1 MSLRKDNVIEDVMEL
16 LIAYGPEK
24 FKESME
30 LIYNHAMQ
38 IERSQVLQ
46 AAPYERTDD
55 RQGYANGFKPK
66 KFNTNIGTLD
76 LQIPQVRGDIDFY
89 PSSLER
95 GTRSEKALKLA
106 LAEMYIQGVSTR
118 KVTAITEKLCGLNI
132 SSTQVSRLSKELDE
146 HLQAFRERP
155 LIDPYEYV
163 YLDATYE
170 KVRYSSSVISM
181 AVLVAI
187 GVNQKT
193 GCREILGISAELS
206 EAEIHWRHFMENLH
220 KRGLHGVKLFIS
232 DDHSGLKAARKHQ
245 YATVPWQRCQFHFQ
259 QNALNYVPKRAMREE
274 VSRDIKYIFNAK
286 DGNTAGIMAAE
297 IVKKYEKSAPDFSR
311 WLDEN
316 IEEALTV
323 FNFPEKHRRLIRTV
337 NGVERL
343 NEEIKRRTRVARIFP
358 NPQSCLRLITA
369 VLIEK
374 NDVWMTGRKYMS
386 FETEFE
392 ILNLS
397 PFYRKNVA

>member
-1 MSLRKDNVIEDVMEL
+1 MSQKKDNVIEDVMKL

-30 LIYNHAMQ
+30 LIYNHAMR
-38 IERSQVLQ
+38 IERSSALQ
-46 AAPYERTDD
+46 ADPYERTDF

-66 KFNTNIGTLD
+66 KLNTGMGTLD
-76 LQIPQVRGDIDFY
+76 LQIPQVRDGIDFY

-95 GTRSEKALKLA
+95 GSRSEKALKLA

-118 KVTAITEKLCGLNI
+118 KVTAITQQLCGLNV
-132 SSTQVSRLSKELDE
+132 SSTQVSRLSMELDE
-146 HLQAFRERP
+146 QLEAFRNRP
-155 LIDPYEYV
+155 LVDPYEYV

-170 KVRYSSSVISM
+170 KIRYGGSVISM
-181 AVLVAI
+181 AVFVAI
-187 GVNQKT
+187 GVNRKT

-206 EAEIHWRHFMENLH
+206 EAEIHWRHFLEQLH

-245 YATVPWQRCQFHFQ
+245 YTTVPWQRCQFHFQ
-259 QNALNYVPKRAMREE
+259 QNALNYVPKRNMREE
-274 VSRDIKYIFNAK
+274 VTGDIRSIFNAR
-286 DGNTAGIMAAE
+286 DGQAAGKIAKE
-297 IVKKYEKSAPDFSR
+297 IVLKYENSAPEFSD

-323 FNFPEKHRRLIRTV
+323 FNYPKQHRKRIRTV

-343 NEEIKRRTRVARIFP
+343 NEEIKRRTKVARIFP

-369 VLIEK
+369 ILVEK
-374 NDVWMTGRKYMS
+374 NDVWMTGKRYLN
-386 FETEFE
+386 FDVEFE
-392 ILNLS
+392 ITKPES
-397 PFYRKNVA
+397 FYRKIVA

>member
-1 MSLRKDNVIEDVMEL
+1 MSQKKDNVIEDVMKL

-24 FKESME
+24 FKDSME

-38 IERSQVLQ
+38 IERSSTLQ
-46 AAPYERTDD
+46 ADPYERTDS

-66 KFNTNIGTLD
+66 KLNTSIGTLD

-95 GTRSEKALKLA
+95 GSRSEKALKLA

-118 KVTAITEKLCGLNI
+118 KVTAITQKLCGLNI
-132 SSTQVSRLSKELDE
+132 SSTQVSRLSMELDE
-146 HLQAFRERP
+146 QLEAFRNRP
-155 LIDPYEYV
+155 LTDPYEYI

-170 KVRYSSSVISM
+170 KIRYNGSVISM
-181 AVLVAI
+181 AVFVAI
-187 GVNQKT
+187 GVNRKT

-206 EAEIHWRHFMENLH
+206 EAEVHWRHFLEQLH

-245 YATVPWQRCQFHFQ
+245 YTTVPWQRCQFHFQ
-259 QNALNYVPKRAMREE
+259 QNVLNYVPKHSMREE
-274 VSRDIKYIFNAK
+274 ITGDVRSIFNAR
-286 DGNTAGIMAAE
+286 DGQAAGKIAGE
-297 IVKKYEKSAPDFSR
+297 IVQKYEKTAPEFSD

-337 NGVERL
+337 NSIERL

-369 VLIEK
+369 VLVEK
-374 NDVWMTGRKYMS
+374 NDVWMTGRKYLN
-386 FETEFE
+386 FDVEFE
-392 ILNLS
+392 IIKPE
-397 PFYRKNVA
+397 PFYRRNVA

>member
-1 MSLRKDNVIEDVMEL
+1 MSQNKNNLYETVMKL
-16 LIAYGPEK
+16 LIEYGPEK
-24 FKESME
+24 FKESTE
-30 LIYNHAMQ
+30 LIFNHAME

-46 AAPYERTDD
+46 AQPYERTEH

-66 KFNTNIGTLD
+66 KLHTGNGTLN

-95 GTRSEKALKLA
+95 GTRSERALKLA

-118 KVTAITEKLCGLNI
+118 KVMAITKKLCGLNI
-132 SSTQVSRLSKELDE
+132 SSTQVSRLCAELDE
-146 HLQAFRERP
+146 QLQAFRDRP

-170 KVRYSSSVISM
+170 KIRYGGSVISM
-181 AVLVAI
+181 AVFVAI
-187 GVNQKT
+187 GVNKKT
-193 GCREILGISAELS
+193 GYREILGISAELS
-206 EAEIHWRHFMENLH
+206 EAEIHWRHFLEQLH

-232 DDHSGLKAARKHQ
+232 DDHSGLKAARQHQ
-245 YATVPWQRCQFHFQ
+245 FTTVPWQRCQFHFQ
-259 QNALNYVPKRAMREE
+259 QNALNYVPKRSMREE
-274 VSRDIKYIFNAK
+274 VTGDVRSIFNAR
-286 DGNTAGIMAAE
+286 DGYTAGKIAKE
-297 IVKKYEKSAPDFSR
+297 IVLKYEKTVPEFSK

-337 NGVERL
+337 NSIERL
-343 NEEIKRRTRVARIFP
+343 NEEIKRRTKVARIFP

-369 VLIEK
+369 VLVEK
-374 NDVWMTGRKYMS
+374 NDVWMTGRKYMN
-386 FETEFE
+386 FETEVE
-392 ILNLS
+392 TLNLS
-397 PFYRKNVA
+397 PFYRKIVA

>member
-1 MSLRKDNVIEDVMEL
+1 MSQKKDNVIEDVMKL

-30 LIYNHAMQ
+30 LVYNHAMQ
-38 IERSQVLQ
+38 IERSVALQ
-46 AAPYERTDD
+46 ATPYERTAD

-66 KFNTNIGTLD
+66 KLNTGLGTLD

-95 GTRSEKALKLA
+95 GSRSEKALKLA
-106 LAEMYIQGVSTR
+106 LVEMYIQGVSTR

-132 SSTQVSRLSKELDE
+132 SSTQVSRLSMELDE
-146 HLQAFRERP
+146 QLQAFRERP
-155 LIDPYEYV
+155 LVDPYEFV

-170 KVRYSSSVISM
+170 KIRHGGSVISM
-181 AVLVAI
+181 AVFVAI
-187 GVNQKT
+187 GVNRKT

-206 EAEIHWRHFMENLH
+206 EAEIHWRHFLEQLH

-245 YATVPWQRCQFHFQ
+245 FTTVPWQRCQFHFQ
-259 QNALNYVPKRAMREE
+259 QNALNYVPKRSMREE
-274 VSRDIKYIFNAK
+274 VSGDIRSIFNAR
-286 DGNTAGIMAAE
+286 DGYTAGKTAKE
-297 IVKKYEKSAPDFSR
+297 IVLKYEKTVPELSR

-337 NGVERL
+337 NSVERL
-343 NEEIKRRTRVARIFP
+343 NEEIKRRTKVARIFP

-369 VLIEK
+369 VLVEK
-374 NDVWMTGRKYMS
+374 NDVWMTGRRYVN

-392 ILNLS
+392 MLNLS
-397 PFYRKNVA
+397 PFYRKIVA

>member
-1 MSLRKDNVIEDVMEL
+1 MSLRKNNVIEEVMEL
-16 LIAYGPEK
+16 LIVYGPEK

-38 IERSQVLQ
+38 IERSVALQ
-46 AAPYERTDD
+46 ADPYERTDS

-170 KVRYSSSVISM
+170 KVRYSGSV
-181 AVLVAI
+181 
-187 GVNQKT
+187 
-193 GCREILGISAELS
+193 
-206 EAEIHWRHFMENLH
+206 
-220 KRGLHGVKLFIS
+220 
-232 DDHSGLKAARKHQ
+232 
-245 YATVPWQRCQFHFQ
+245 
-259 QNALNYVPKRAMREE
+259 
-274 VSRDIKYIFNAK
+274 
-286 DGNTAGIMAAE
+286 
-297 IVKKYEKSAPDFSR
+297 
-311 WLDEN
+311 
-316 IEEALTV
+316 
-323 FNFPEKHRRLIRTV
+323 
-337 NGVERL
+337 
-343 NEEIKRRTRVARIFP
+343 
-358 NPQSCLRLITA
+358 
-369 VLIEK
+369 
-374 NDVWMTGRKYMS
+374 
-386 FETEFE
+386 
-392 ILNLS
+392 
-397 PFYRKNVA
+397 

>member
-1 MSLRKDNVIEDVMEL
+1 MSQNKNNLFETVMEL
-16 LIAYGPEK
+16 LIEYGPEK
-24 FKESME
+24 FKESTE
-30 LIYNHAMQ
+30 LIFNHAME

-46 AAPYERTDD
+46 AQPYERTEL

-66 KFNTNIGTLD
+66 TLNTSQGKLH

-95 GTRSEKALKLA
+95 GSRSEKALKLA

-132 SSTQVSRLSKELDE
+132 SSTQVSRLSMELDE
-146 HLQAFRERP
+146 QLQAFRDRP
-155 LIDPYEYV
+155 LVDPYEYV

-170 KVRYSSSVISM
+170 KIRHSGSVISM
-181 AVLVAI
+181 AVFVAI
-187 GVNQKT
+187 GVNRKT
-193 GCREILGISAELS
+193 RCREILGISAELS
-206 EAEIHWRHFMENLH
+206 EAEIHWRHFLEQLH

-245 YATVPWQRCQFHFQ
+245 FTTVPWQRCQFHFQ
-259 QNALNYVPKRAMREE
+259 QNALNYVPKRSMREE
-274 VSRDIKYIFNAK
+274 ITVDIRSIFNAR
-286 DGNTAGIMAAE
+286 DGHAAGIIAKE
-297 IVKKYEKSAPDFSR
+297 IVLKYEKSAPEFSD

-337 NGVERL
+337 NSVERI
-343 NEEIKRRTRVARIFP
+343 NQEIKRRTKVARIFP
-358 NPQSCLRLITA
+358 NPQSCLRLLTA
-369 VLIEK
+369 VLVEK
-374 NDVWMTGRKYMS
+374 NDVWITGRKYMN
-386 FETEFE
+386 FDTEFE
-392 ILNLS
+392 MLSLS
-397 PFYRKNVA
+397 PFYRKIVA